1 MYSTS
6 EVANILHLSRIAI
19 FQKIQSGEIKA
30 QKVGRNYVIP
40 YESLEE
46 LLGKTIGTTK
56 KEEIKLHTI
65 LFGTGMCRLT
75 KSGNSLA
82 K

>member
-1 MYSTS
+1 MYSTV
-6 EVANILHLSRIAI
+6 EAANILHLSRIAV

-46 LLGKTIGTTK
+46 LLGKAIGTTK
-56 KEEIKLHTI
+56 KEEIEKAIDRALI
-65 LFGTGMCRLT
+65 EYGDVFKQLG
-75 KSGNSLA
+75 KE
-82 K
+82 